1 MALES
6 VATAGQGNVISEAE
20 MQHALDSSAP
30 VDPGKFIPYRK
41 LIAQLGGARDML
53 DRSVAELL
61 RLRALMVAVRTS
73 AANGEEELIPDL
85 SMIGQD
91 MAQRLIE
98 TFDHESDALDRVIES
113 AKATSPRK
121 RWEDSGAPDDR
132 ADAEDIAREAA
143 ASVCG
148 TDLEPKD
155 AAAAPRA

>member
-6 VATAGQGNVISEAE
+6 VATVGQGNVISEAE
-20 MQHALDSSAP
+20 MQHALDSIAP

-41 LIAQLGGARDML
+41 LIAQLGCARDML

-61 RLRALMVAVRTS
+61 RLRALVAAIRTS
-73 AANGEEELIPDL
+73 ADNGEEEHIPDL
-85 SMIGQD
+85 SRIGQD

-98 TFDHESDALDRVIES
+98 TFDQESDALSRVIQS

-132 ADAEDIAREAA
+132 ADAEDLAREAA

-148 TDLEPKD
+148 TDRERND
-155 AAAAPRA
+155 AASAPRI